1 MLCGECVINENEKY
15 QKNDNY
21 TCTKC
26 PSMALNIIRILGVI
40 LAILA
45 FLTVLILI
53 NINKKSESQVSIL
66 MRILT
71 NYLQVISVTLT
82 MSVNYPDEIYDIFT
96 PGEMIGS
103 SSESFVS
110 FD

>member
-1 MLCGECVINENEKY
+1 
-15 QKNDNY
+15 
-21 TCTKC
+21 
-26 PSMALNIIRILGVI
+26 MALNIIRILGVI
-40 LAILA
+40 LAILV

-71 NYLQVISVTLT
+71 NYLQVISVTLA

>member
-1 MLCGECVINENEKY
+1 MV
-15 QKNDNY
+15 
-21 TCTKC
+21 
-26 PSMALNIIRILGVI
+26 LNILRIFGI
-40 LAILA
+40 MLAILA
-45 FLTVLILI
+45 FLTVLIVI
-53 NINKKSESQVSIL
+53 NIHKKSESQVSVL

-82 MSVNYPDEIYDIFT
+82 MNSNYPEETYDIFM
-96 PGEMIGS
+96 PGEIIGS

>member
-1 MLCGECVINENEKY
+1 MI
-15 QKNDNY
+15 
-21 TCTKC
+21 
-26 PSMALNIIRILGVI
+26 LNIIRITFII

-53 NINKKSESQVSIL
+53 NINKKSESQVSTL

-71 NYLQVISVTLT
+71 NYLQVISVTLA
-82 MSVNYPDEIYDIFT
+82 MNANYPDQIHDIFAV
-96 PGEMIGS
+96 GQLIGS

>member
-1 MLCGECVINENEKY
+1 
-15 QKNDNY
+15 
-21 TCTKC
+21 
-26 PSMALNIIRILGVI
+26 MALNIIRILGVI

>member
-1 MLCGECVINENEKY
+1 
-15 QKNDNY
+15 
-21 TCTKC
+21 
-26 PSMALNIIRILGVI
+26 MAFNIIRIFGII

-71 NYLQVISVTLT
+71 NYLQVISVTLG
-82 MSVNYPDEIYDIFT
+82 MNISYPDEIYDIFM

>member
-1 MLCGECVINENEKY
+1 MI
-15 QKNDNY
+15 
-21 TCTKC
+21 
-26 PSMALNIIRILGVI
+26 LNILRIFGII
-40 LAILA
+40 LSILA

-53 NINKKSESQVSIL
+53 NIHRKGESQVSIL

-71 NYLQVISVTLT
+71 NYLQVISVTLAMNT
-82 MSVNYPDEIYDIFT
+82 NYPDEIYDVFM

>member
-1 MLCGECVINENEKY
+1 
-15 QKNDNY
+15 
-21 TCTKC
+21 
-26 PSMALNIIRILGVI
+26 MALNIIRILGVI

-71 NYLQVISVTLT
+71 NYLQVISVTLS
-82 MSVNYPDEIYDIFT
+82 MSINYPDEIYDIFT

>member
-1 MLCGECVINENEKY
+1 MI
-15 QKNDNY
+15 
-21 TCTKC
+21 
-26 PSMALNIIRILGVI
+26 MNIIRIIGI
-40 LAILA
+40 MLAIIG
-45 FLTVLILI
+45 FLTIQILI
-53 NINKKSESQVSIL
+53 NIHKKSESQMSTL

-71 NYLQVISVTLT
+71 NYLQVISVTLA
-82 MSVNYPDEIYDIFT
+82 MNANYPQEIYDIFS